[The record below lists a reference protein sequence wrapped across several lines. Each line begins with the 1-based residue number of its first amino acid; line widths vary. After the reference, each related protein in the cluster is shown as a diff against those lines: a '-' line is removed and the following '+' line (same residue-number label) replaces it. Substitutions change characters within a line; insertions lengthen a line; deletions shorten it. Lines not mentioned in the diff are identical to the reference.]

1 MSFSEWRLII
11 SEALPG
17 AVNMAFDEVLFDAV
31 SREESP
37 PVLRF
42 YQWEKPTVSIG
53 YGQDVDASLNLDFC
67 RQRGLPIVRR
77 ITGGRAVIHD
87 CELTYAVISPEKNAL
102 FPGNIQGNYAI
113 VSGCLKEAIEEFGIA
128 VEMAPGRRGR
138 ASSGM
143 RDFRY
148 NACFNSPSIHELVV
162 DGRKITGSAQMRRQ
176 GFFLQHGS
184 IPVEM
189 DLRLAVQAL
198 TPGHIKSFKNGEELL
213 SRKVGWLNRFSS
225 QPVYIPMLRE
235 KIITAF
241 CRRLGKPF
249 FLDDFSSLEL
259 ERAEVMRESK
269 YDHPTWTLNRKI
281 KTA

>member
-1 MSFSEWRLII
+1 
-11 SEALPG
+11 
-17 AVNMAFDEVLFDAV
+17 MAFDEVLFDAV
-31 SREESP
+31 SRGESP

-42 YQWEKPTVSIG
+42 YQWEKPTVSLG
-53 YGQDVDASLNLDFC
+53 YGQDAQASLNLNFC
-67 RQRGLPIVRR
+67 RQRGLPVVRR
-77 ITGGRAVIHD
+77 ITGGRAVIHAS
-87 CELTYAVISPEKNAL
+87 ELTYAVISPEKTSL
-102 FPGNIQGNYAI
+102 FPGSIQGNYAVI
-113 VSGCLKEAIEEFGIA
+113 AGLLKEAIEEFGIA
-128 VEMAPGRRGR
+128 VEMASGKRGGF
-138 ASSGM
+138 SDGT

-198 TPGHIKSFKNGEELL
+198 TPGHVKSLNKGEELL

-225 QPVYIPMLRE
+225 RPVSIPMLRD
-235 KIITAF
+235 KIIAAF

-249 FLDDFSSLEL
+249 SQDNFSSQEL
-259 ERAEVMRESK
+259 ARAEVMRESK
-269 YDHPTWTLNRKI
+269 YDHPTWTLDRQ
-281 KTA
+281 TMAV